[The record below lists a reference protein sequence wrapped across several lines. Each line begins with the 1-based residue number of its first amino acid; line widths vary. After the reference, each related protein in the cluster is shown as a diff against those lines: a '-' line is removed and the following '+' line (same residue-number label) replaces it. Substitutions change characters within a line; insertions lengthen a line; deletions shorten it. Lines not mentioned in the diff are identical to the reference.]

1 MTAKPVLTDEAA
13 FELLIS
19 GLIDHQF
26 ATLPEHLPKALSE
39 GLRKRLIDCRDK
51 QLMVAAGTGREAQY
65 KQQIAVRG
73 DLISW
78 LDNESVDPFEQ
89 AFFLRI
95 AAFAAYL
102 NRTCYAGIDGWEF
115 HYALYEP
122 GSFYKRH
129 RDQFKHMQSRKFSI
143 VHYLQENWQD
153 EDGGQLAIYTE
164 DGVHLIN
171 PEEGRVVFFRSDETD
186 HEVLLSHTSRMSI
199 TGWLKG

>member
-13 FELLIS
+13 FELLIN
-19 GLIDHQF
+19 GLIDDSYG
-26 ATLPEHLPKALSE
+26 TLPEHLPKALSE
-39 GLRKRLIDCRDK
+39 GLRNRLIGHRDR
-51 QLMVAAGTGREAQY
+51 QLMVPAGTGREAQF
-65 KQQIAVRG
+65 KQKTAIRG

-78 LDNESVDPFEQ
+78 LDNESEDPFEQ
-89 AFFLRI
+89 TFFRHI

-102 NRTCYAGIDGWEF
+102 NRSCYAGITGWEF

-129 RDQFKHMQSRKFSI
+129 RDQFQQQHSRKFSI
-143 VHYLQENWQD
+143 VHYLQENWQ
-153 EDGGQLAIYTE
+153 ESDGGQLAIYTE
-164 DGVHLIN
+164 SGVHLIN

-186 HEVLLSHTSRMSI
+186 HEVFISNTSRMSI